1 MSQYDFESDDGYM
14 PPLFTQREAWGLLFV
29 FVGMIFLTIVLFAL
43 IFVIARSIMG
53 GENLPESSLAGY
65 WLVQLSI
72 VVSTLF
78 LIDKVQKKR
87 RERKP
92 KKRWFRIW
100 GCSVGTISTGNL
112 PLNGR

>member
-43 IFVIARSIMG
+43 IFVIARGIMG
-53 GENLPESSLAGY
+53 SENLPEGSLAGY

-78 LIDKVQKKR
+78 LIDKVQKKTPRNANR
-87 RERKP
+87 RN
-92 KKRWFRIW
+92 
-100 GCSVGTISTGNL
+100 VGFVFGAVRLGQYQLEICH
-112 PLNGR
+112 